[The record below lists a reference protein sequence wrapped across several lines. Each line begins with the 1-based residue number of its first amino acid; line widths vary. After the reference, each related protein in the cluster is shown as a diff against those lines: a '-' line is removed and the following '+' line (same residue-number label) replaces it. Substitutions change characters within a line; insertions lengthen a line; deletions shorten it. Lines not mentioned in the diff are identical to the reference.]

1 MTDQAELAPTDK
13 ERDSL
18 HILPLC
24 IVPLETP
31 GLRRARLVKNNRI
44 ETMVELF
51 KDHDAGSG
59 QVTLRDVP
67 GFFPAAEEAALK
79 ADLNKIGAVARTPS
93 FDVYSCRMSL
103 RTLGIRV
110 DEHRHL
116 QLSDEKKVELTERM
130 KAFTAPLI
138 QNVYGTDTKDVE
150 DAGDLSAMLRNPDK
164 GEALR
169 RLTLLAEKL
178 DVSLEDIPRFIE
190 DYGDVFLSLAYF
202 QEKLDEIV
210 PALNTFLG
218 WVGDLRENWQIR
230 NDRAQDRI
238 LKTVIS
244 DLSDISG
251 SITGRFES
259 FDRKTQDFWSDISAE
274 RFKEVRDLVTAHHV
288 TVGGVLCGLTLK
300 LDMWQERF
308 PERNSGG
315 PQQRIE
321 FCISEIMPGLDHI
334 KKLEARAAKS
344 KAS

>member
-1 MTDQAELAPTDK
+1 MTDQAELVPTDK

-44 ETMVELF
+44 ETMIELF
-51 KDHDAGSG
+51 KASGSGSG
-59 QVTLRDVP
+59 QVTLRDLP
-67 GFFPAAEEAALK
+67 GFFPTANEAAFK
-79 ADLNKIGAVARTPS
+79 SDIHKIGALARIPS
-93 FDVYSCRMSL
+93 FDVYSCRISL
-103 RTLGIRV
+103 RALGIQV
-110 DEHRHL
+110 DEHTHL
-116 QLSDEKKVELTERM
+116 QLSDTKKSELTERM

-138 QNVYGTDTKDVE
+138 KNVYGQDTKDVA

-164 GEALR
+164 EEALR
-169 RLTLLAEKL
+169 RLTMLAEKL
-178 DVSLEDIPRFIE
+178 NVSLEDIPRFVE
-190 DYGDVFLSLAYF
+190 DYGDVFLSLAFF
-202 QEKLDEIV
+202 QDKLDEVV
-210 PALNTFLG
+210 PTLNTFLG
-218 WVGDLRENWQIR
+218 WVADLRQSWQVR
-230 NDRAQDRI
+230 NDRSQDRI
-238 LKTVIS
+238 LDTIVA

-259 FDRKTQDFWSDISAE
+259 FERKTQDFWTDISAE

-300 LDMWQERF
+300 LDLWQERF
-308 PERNSGG
+308 PDRNSGG

-334 KKLEARAAKS
+334 KRLEARAAKS
-344 KAS
+344 GN